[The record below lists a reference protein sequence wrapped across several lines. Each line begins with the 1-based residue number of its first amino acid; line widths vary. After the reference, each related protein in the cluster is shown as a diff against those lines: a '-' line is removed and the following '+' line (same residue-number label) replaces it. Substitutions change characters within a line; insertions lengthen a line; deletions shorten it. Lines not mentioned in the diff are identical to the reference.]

1 MKRIGLLAA
10 VVVAVLG
17 WGCFV
22 EVTHV
27 RNPEPLFR
35 EARAQAARHA
45 GRPGPA
51 HELNVLVFDP
61 KDREL
66 VRVSLPMWL
75 VRKADR
81 HGDWDLDLD
90 DAHGERAKRSL
101 KRHLRLEDIERAGLG
116 ILLEVEEDDGEQVL
130 VWLQ

>member
-10 VVVAVLG
+10 AVAFMG

-22 EVTHV
+22 EVTRV
-27 RNPEPLFR
+27 RNPEPMFR
-35 EARAQAARHA
+35 AARAQAARHA

-51 HELNVLVFDP
+51 HQLNVLAYDP
-61 KDREL
+61 SDHQL

-75 VRKADR
+75 VRKADH
-81 HGDWDLDLD
+81 HGDWDIDLD
-90 DAHGERAKRSL
+90 DERGERAQRAL
-101 KRHLRLEDIERAGLG
+101 KRHLRMRDLERAGLG
-116 ILLEVEEDDGEQVL
+116 ILVEVEEDDGERVL

>member
-10 VVVAVLG
+10 VVALLG

-35 EARAQAARHA
+35 EARAQAARQA

-51 HELNVLVFDP
+51 RELNVLAYDP

-90 DAHGERAKRSL
+90 DARGERAKRCL

>member
-1 MKRIGLLAA
+1 MKRIGLLA

-51 HELNVLVFDP
+51 HELNVLAYDP
-61 KDREL
+61 QDREL

-75 VRKADR
+75 VRKAER
-81 HGDWDLDLD
+81 HGNWDLDLD
-90 DAHGERAKRSL
+90 DARGERAKRSL

>member
-1 MKRIGLLAA
+1 MKRIGLLA

-51 HELNVLVFDP
+51 HQLNVLVFDP

-75 VRKADR
+75 VRKAER
-81 HGDWDLDLD
+81 HGNWDLDLD
-90 DAHGERAKRSL
+90 DARGERAKRSL
-101 KRHLRLEDIERAGLG
+101 KRHLRLEDIERARLG

>member
-1 MKRIGLLAA
+1 MKRIGLLA

-22 EVTHV
+22 EVIHV

-51 HELNVLVFDP
+51 HQLNVLVFDP

-75 VRKADR
+75 VRKAER

-90 DAHGERAKRSL
+90 DARRERAKRSL